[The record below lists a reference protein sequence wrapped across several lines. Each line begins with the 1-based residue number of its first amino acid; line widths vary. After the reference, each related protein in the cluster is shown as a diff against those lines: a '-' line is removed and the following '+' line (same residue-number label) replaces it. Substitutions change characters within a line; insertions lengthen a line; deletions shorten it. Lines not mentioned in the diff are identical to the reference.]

1 MRGPAFSL
9 KFRQFF
15 VLTGTFGS
23 DLPQVVAKLVF
34 CDHVMTEIVIFLQ
47 KDQ

>member
-9 KFRQFF
+9 KFRLFF
-15 VLTGTFGS
+15 ERTGSFGS
-23 DLPQVVAKLVF
+23 ELSQVAAKLVF